1 MPDQLRPLKVAAY
14 TGGRSVP
21 SARFRVR
28 QYIPALK
35 ALGVEVRERWAKLGS
50 YPPAIKALRP
60 LWGMAAICER
70 AVSAAG
76 SFSADVTLLQREML
90 STFVTAE
97 PFTKPP
103 RALDVDDA
111 IWLYGG
117 GSFARRLAGLSE
129 LVICGNDFLA
139 EQFQRWNPNIHILP
153 TAVDTSR
160 YRPLDSVQTVGHKR
174 IGWCGSGSTLR
185 YLEALTPVFKAV
197 LERRKDV
204 KLRIVA
210 DVRPVLDGIAENQ
223 LEFIPWSPEVEV
235 RAIQEMSVGLMPLEN
250 TSWARG
256 KCSFKLLTYM
266 ACGIPV
272 VASPVG
278 MNVAVLSAGGGIA
291 ARGHDEWID
300 AIHSLLDEEAMAQ
313 RMGQQGR
320 EAVLRGYS
328 LSAVAPLLARI
339 LRLCS

>member
-1 MPDQLRPLKVAAY
+1 MPDPQRTLKVAAY

-35 ALGVEVRERWAKLGS
+35 ALGIEVRESWAKFGS
-50 YPPAIKALRP
+50 YPPASKALRP
-60 LWGMAAICER
+60 VWGMAALCER
-70 AVSAAG
+70 VISAGG
-76 SFSADVTLLQREML
+76 SLSSDVTLLQREML

-97 PFTKPP
+97 RFTKPP

-111 IWLYGG
+111 IWLYGD

-139 EQFQRWNPNIHILP
+139 EQFRHWNSNIHILP
-153 TAVDTSR
+153 TAVDTVR
-160 YRPLDSVQTVGHKR
+160 YRPLDSVRTVEHKR

-210 DVRPVLDGIAENQ
+210 DVRPTLDGISENQ
-223 LEFIPWSPEVEV
+223 LEFIPWSPKVEV

-266 ACGIPV
+266 ACGVPV

-278 MNVAVLSAGGGIA
+278 MNVEVLAAGGGLA

-300 AIHSLLDEEAMAQ
+300 AIHSLLNEEVMAQ
-313 RMGQQGR
+313 RICRQGR
-320 EAVLRGYS
+320 ETVLRDYS
-328 LSAVAPLLARI
+328 LSTLTPRLAQI
-339 LRLCS
+339 LRSCS

>member
-1 MPDQLRPLKVAAY
+1 MPDQPRVLKVAAY

-35 ALGVEVRERWAKLGS
+35 VLGIEVRESWAKLGS
-50 YPPAIKALRP
+50 YPPASKSLRP

-76 SFSADVTLLQREML
+76 SFSSDVTLLQREML

-111 IWLYGG
+111 IWLYGD

-139 EQFQRWNPNIHILP
+139 EHFHRWNSNIHILP

-160 YRPLDSVQTVGHKR
+160 YRPLDSLRTLGHKR

-197 LERRKDV
+197 LERRRDV

-223 LEFIPWSPEVEV
+223 LEFIPWSPEGEV

-250 TSWARG
+250 TPWARG

-278 MNVAVLSAGGGIA
+278 MNVEVLSAGGGMA

-300 AIHSLLDEEAMAQ
+300 VIHSLLDEESLAQ
-313 RMGQQGR
+313 RMSQRGR
-320 EAVLRGYS
+320 EAVLRDYS
-328 LSAVAPLLARI
+328 LSALAPLLARI
-339 LRLCS
+339 LRSCS